1 MHTANW
7 AADIYMLQDH
17 FKIVIW
23 STTIYGLLFAILC
36 KSYHFI
42 WWNGFTKRQPKI
54 ISHLKS
60 VVLEC
65 FFFSLALLF
74 SLNKNRKSMR
84 KKWNDLWCWFWIKY
98 CQQTNTENVWNGI
111 ENKEWRSW
119 FKLQSKEGT
128 KKNTTENKIWE
139 LSKMI
144 DIQQWK
150 NLSKNFIV
158 PIALKNHPLQRIVCM
173 LLYDTTKTWMI
184 RTAKM

>member
-1 MHTANW
+1 MINNNIWVVVCDFMQILPFHMVKWVYKTPTKNNFT
-7 AADIYMLQDH
+7 
-17 FKIVIW
+17 FKIGRFRV
-23 STTIYGLLFAILC
+23 
-36 KSYHFI
+36 
-42 WWNGFTKRQPKI
+42 
-54 ISHLKS
+54 
-60 VVLEC
+60 

-119 FKLQSKEGT
+119 FKLQSKERT